1 MSTDLVNEPVVLSR
15 DGAVV
20 TVRLNRP
27 DKKNALTQAMY
38 EAMTEAL
45 AQADRSP
52 DVRVLVITG
61 TADSFTAGNDLKDF
75 LAAKPGE
82 ESAAFRFV
90 RALPAFSKPLVAAV
104 NGLAVGVGTT
114 MLLHCDFVY
123 AADTA
128 RFQLPFVSLG
138 IVPEAASSLLLPRL
152 AGHQAAAELLLLG
165 DFFDAEK
172 ARGLGIVNAV
182 VPATAL
188 EETVRAVAGRL
199 AAKPPG
205 AVRATKALM
214 KSTASVTT
222 LERMGE
228 EGKVFEER
236 LHTPEAREAMAA
248 VLERRPPDFSKFG

>member
-1 MSTDLVNEPVVLSR
+1 MSEHITSSIENGILTL
-15 DGAVV
+15 AF
-20 TVRLNRP
+20 NRP
-27 DKKNALTQAMY
+27 EKKNAITGAMY
-38 EAMTEAL
+38 AEAARVLRDAEQNSA
-45 AQADRSP
+45 
-52 DVRVLVITG
+52 VRVVVITG
-61 TADSFTAGNDLKDF
+61 VGGAFTAGNDLKDF

-90 RALPAFSKPLVAAV
+90 RALPAFSKPLIAAV

-114 MLLHCDFVY
+114 MLLHCDLVY

-172 ARGLGIVNAV
+172 ARSLGLVNAV
-182 VPATAL
+182 VPAAAL
-188 EETVRAVAGRL
+188 EETVRAVAERL

-214 KSTASVTT
+214 KSTASTT
-222 LERMGE
+222 TQERMAE

-248 VLERRPPDFSKFG
+248 VLERRPPDVSKFG